1 MLLIHQKIRQSVD
14 YDNELLVLYINYS
27 KLYKL
32 LSEPSKDVKK
42 DHQKLKMRF
51 SQKLRRIR
59 KN

>member
-14 YDNELLVLYINYS
+14 YDNELLVLYINYN

-32 LSEPSKDVKK
+32 LSEPSKDVQK

-51 SQKLRRIR
+51 SQKLR
-59 KN
+59 